1 MASVENI
8 AFTSDEVKAIIIAIQ
23 TGIEDTS
30 HPDPSLTKDAQTTLK
45 EINKNLVSSLQK
57 MRRVDEG
64 IMLGIKTI
72 EETEVT
78 QEDIN
83 KYTKPE

>member
-8 AFTSDEVKAIIIAIQ
+8 AFTSSEVKAIIIAIQ

-30 HPDPSLTKDAQTTLK
+30 QPDPSLNKDAQTTLK

-64 IMLGIKTI
+64 IMLGIKAI

-78 QEDIN
+78 QEDID
-83 KYTKPE
+83 KYTKPD